1 MDRCSYMDESAA
13 NSEGY
18 ADTEVVGSLSLPLAQ
33 QDLQVESRADTP
45 LEQPASAGHARK
57 NFAAAADAILLRAV
71 NALMKSFDKVANIC
85 EEVEGFVRDKHGP
98 ALRTHFDKIVRQHR
112 DAEVVSRRASGTVEE
127 YDERDML
134 LQDITPVWMTSNS
147 FKPLKKIFGAPKG
160 LDASVEWV
168 SLKTS
173 CKSGDNASATSTGS
187 KKRTIVNSNGRAT
200 KVTKLERV
208 SAVTDAIALAITEM
222 NKGDPQKYAFLNS
235 RLQFEKEEA
244 EKAREHEIKMELH
257 RQEAQRARDER
268 LLAAERERENFMM
281 S

>member
-1 MDRCSYMDESAA
+1 MGEITESKAWHDNAA
-13 NSEGY
+13 IKGSTVLKIAQREGVELPSGTILSRGKIFKWSLGRTRRLSSQPLR
-18 ADTEVVGSLSLPLAQ
+18 DTHERTLQLLLMLFYCELSTWLSTGRRL
-33 QDLQVESRADTP
+33 
-45 LEQPASAGHARK
+45 K
-57 NFAAAADAILLRAV
+57 
-71 NALMKSFDKVANIC
+71 ALMKSFDKVANIC

-134 LQDITPVWMTSNS
+134 LQDITTRMDDFQQLQAAEKNLRRAKVDGIEAS
-147 FKPLKKIFGAPKG
+147 GALMRRLNG
-160 LDASVEWV
+160 
-168 SLKTS
+168 
-173 CKSGDNASATSTGS
+173 
-187 KKRTIVNSNGRAT
+187 NGRAT

-244 EKAREHEIKMELH
+244 EKAREHAIKMELH